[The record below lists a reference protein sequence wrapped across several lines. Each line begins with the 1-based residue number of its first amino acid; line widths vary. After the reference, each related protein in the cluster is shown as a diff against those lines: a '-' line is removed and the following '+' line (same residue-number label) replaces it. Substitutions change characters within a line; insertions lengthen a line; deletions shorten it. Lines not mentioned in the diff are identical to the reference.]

1 MRRYYLGVLGL
12 TFMLLVTLAMA
23 SLQGCA
29 TTMSAQDT
37 YLAALKQYN
46 AEVERYETYYQA
58 STAEEQAV
66 YKAEVDPLILQAGEA
81 LDVWRAA
88 VLLGNGDGSELNAYL
103 DAKNA
108 MIDALAKAYS
118 KN

>member
-1 MRRYYLGVLGL
+1 MRRYYFGVLSL
-12 TFMLLVTLAMA
+12 SFVLLVTLSMA
-23 SLQGCA
+23 SMQGCA
-29 TTMSAQDT
+29 HTMSAQDT

-46 AEVERYETYYQA
+46 AEVTRYETYYQA
-58 STAEEQAV
+58 ATKAEQAV
-66 YKAEVDPLILQAGEA
+66 YKAEVDPLILRAGEA

-108 MIDALAKAYS
+108 MIDALAKAY
-118 KN
+118 N